1 MSSIDSKIIQKLRAI
16 TGAGIM
22 DVKKAL
28 EEAGSDEQKALEIL
42 RIKGQKIAT
51 KKQEERVAK
60 EGAIAAYV
68 HANGKVAAL
77 VMLACETDFV
87 ARNEEFKNLAHDI
100 AMQVAAMNPQ
110 FLSADKVPQDMVEK
124 EKEIMRA
131 NLQDEKKPAAVLEKI
146 MAGKL
151 QKFFEEVCLLEQKF
165 IKDDTKTIAD
175 LINEQTAKLGEKI
188 EVKKIARLSL

>member
-1 MSSIDSKIIQKLRAI
+1 MPIDSKIIQKLRAD

-28 EEAGSDEQKALEIL
+28 EEVAGDEQKALEIL
-42 RIKGQKIAT
+42 RIKGQRIAV

-60 EGAIAAYV
+60 EGTIASYV
-68 HANGKVAAL
+68 HANGKVATL
-77 VMLACETDFV
+77 IMLACETDFV

-110 FLSADKVPQDMVEK
+110 FLTADKVPQDVVEK

-131 NLQDEKKPAAVLEKI
+131 SLQDEKKPTAVLEKI
-146 MAGKL
+146 LAGKM

>member
-1 MSSIDSKIIQKLRAI
+1 MQIDSKIIQKLRAT

-28 EEAGSDEQKALEIL
+28 EEAGGDEQKALEIL
-42 RIKGQKIAT
+42 RIRGQKIAT

-87 ARNEEFKNLAHDI
+87 ARNEEFKSLAHDI

-110 FLSADKVPQDMVEK
+110 FLTADKVPQDVVEK

-131 NLQDEKKPAAVLEKI
+131 SLQDEKKPAAVLEKI